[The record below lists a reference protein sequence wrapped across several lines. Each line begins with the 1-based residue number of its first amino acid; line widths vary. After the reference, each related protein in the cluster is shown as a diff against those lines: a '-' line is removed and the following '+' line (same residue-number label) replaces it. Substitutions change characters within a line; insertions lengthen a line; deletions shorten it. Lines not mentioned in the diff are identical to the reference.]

1 MPQASDS
8 STFQLLLM
16 NIESR
21 DDVTRVGKKLGK
33 IHCMSYD
40 LRDVPII
47 FTQKLA
53 GKVPTWFSL
62 GTLQLTSSGTKAG
75 DIGSSQ

>member
-1 MPQASDS
+1 MRESLLTSRKKFSLTTQALAFFMPQASDS

-53 GKVPTWFSL
+53 GKVPT
-62 GTLQLTSSGTKAG
+62 
-75 DIGSSQ
+75 